1 MKNDRKARKDKVPTA
16 EVVEKPTQTIESD
29 VSTETSENDVA
40 QEKQDQWTSNILMA
54 KRLETE
60 FSAVFK
66 MYGKG
71 FSEWWSAKNQGEK
84 KDLLIDVTHASIPLN
99 EVPKEEITR
108 LLGQPSPMMS
118 RALYDYNVQSL
129 CSNGRLLHE
138 MDEWA
143 TNAEKKDQ
151 QNIDLSIEY
160 RNKGIF
166 PDLFNGNVAFVMPPD
181 EGELIGP
188 PNMFNNTAPESE
200 VNEFRELIEQG
211 HLYDASAVQFAVSR
225 KIFSLSLFVILFD
238 EYQVQVRRVASKNP
252 YERLVGC
259 RHCDRSC
266 QADTSKF
273 CSTCKVSWFCCRG
286 CMAAAGHMR
295 CPLGVE
301 QDMKVMFN

>member
-1 MKNDRKARKDKVPTA
+1 
-16 EVVEKPTQTIESD
+16 
-29 VSTETSENDVA
+29 
-40 QEKQDQWTSNILMA
+40 
-54 KRLETE
+54 
-60 FSAVFK
+60 

-71 FSEWWSAKNQGEK
+71 FSEWWNAKNQGGK
-84 KDLLIDVTHASIPLN
+84 MGLLMNVTHSSIPL
-99 EVPKEEITR
+99 KELPEGEIRR
-108 LLGQPSPMMS
+108 LLGQPNPLMS

-129 CSNGRLLHE
+129 CSTCDCDGNVDHLNGRLLHE
-138 MDEWA
+138 MAEWA
-143 TNAEKKDQ
+143 INTEKKDQ
-151 QNIDLSIEY
+151 QNIDLSIEC

-181 EGELIGP
+181 EGELMGS
-188 PNMFNNTAPESE
+188 PNVFNNKAPESE

-225 KIFSLSLFVILFD
+225 KIFSLSLFVKLFD

-266 QADTSKF
+266 EAETSKF

-295 CPLGVE
+295 CPLGGE
-301 QDMKVMFN
+301 QDIKVIFN